1 MRDRSSDQLQC
12 AVITGDFIDS
22 SKLAPKEWD
31 RLHDVMK
38 QSSQLLRDSFKAI
51 VPLDVDI
58 FRGDSWQML
67 VLDPAKAP
75 RLSLFYRATIRAKT
89 AIPNLDTRMAIA
101 IGNIDSI
108 PKTRVSE
115 GHGDAY
121 LLSGEAL
128 DKLNRTKTANMC
140 FAHKNDEIAEAFDVI
155 VRLMDV
161 IATRWTDKQ
170 ALAIS
175 GALMGMKQEKIAEK
189 LWEKKIT
196 QQAVAQHLS
205 RAGWDAV
212 EKGIEYFEESL
223 KNKLHRR
230 KNKLIP
236 QGDEGKFRS

>member
-1 MRDRSSDQLQC
+1 MSGKKIEQLQC

-31 RLHDVMK
+31 RLHKVMK
-38 QSSQLLRDSFKAI
+38 ESSRLVRESFASI

-67 VLDPAKAP
+67 VLDPAKAL
-75 RLSLFYRATIRAKT
+75 RLSLLYRATIRAKM
-89 AIPNLDTRMAIA
+89 ANPHLDTRMAIA
-101 IGNIDSI
+101 VGNIDSI
-108 PKTRVSE
+108 PDARVSE
-115 GHGDAY
+115 GHGEAY

-128 DKLNRTKTANMC
+128 DWLNRSKAINMR
-140 FAHKNDEIAEAFDVI
+140 FAHRDADTSDTFDVI
-155 VRLMDV
+155 VRLIDA

-175 GALMGMKQEKIAEK
+175 GALRGLKQEEIAEK
-189 LWEKKIT
+189 LWEKRIT

-212 EKGIEYFEESL
+212 EKGIEYFEKAH
-223 KNKLHRR
+223 KNKQTSL
-230 KNKLIP
+230 
-236 QGDEGKFRS
+236 